1 MPSAIPITPDVIV
14 AATALAG
21 LIFVYLGAAVT
32 GFDGYAK
39 SEQHAARTRYQRRV
53 WLSSVGFVLSLVSV
67 FAALLAEWFELSY
80 LAVVSIACLFV
91 AFMVVL
97 LIVVIT
103 VKAVS

>member
-1 MPSAIPITPDVIV
+1 MPSAVKITPDVIV

-39 SEQHAARTRYQRRV
+39 SEQHAARRRYQRRV
-53 WLSSVGFVLSLVSV
+53 WLSSVGFVLALVSA

-80 LAVVSIACLFV
+80 LAVASIVCLFI

-97 LIVVIT
+97 LIVLIT
-103 VKAVS
+103 VQAAR

>member
-1 MPSAIPITPDVIV
+1 MQSAIKITPDVIV

-39 SEQHAARTRYQRRV
+39 SEQHAARLRYQRRV
-53 WLSSVGFVLSLVSV
+53 WLSSVGFVLALISV
-67 FAALLAEWFELSY
+67 FAALLAEWFDLSY
-80 LAVVSIACLFV
+80 LAVVSIACLFI

-97 LIVVIT
+97 LIVLIT
-103 VKAVS
+103 VQATR

>member
-32 GFDGYAK
+32 GFDGHTK
-39 SEQHAARTRYQRRV
+39 NEQHAARAHYRRRV
-53 WLSSVGFVLSLVSV
+53 WLASVGFILSLVSV
-67 FAALLAEWFELSY
+67 FAALLAEWFGLAY
-80 LAVVSIACLFV
+80 LAVASIVCLFV

-97 LIVVIT
+97 LIVMIT
-103 VKAVS
+103 VRAVR